1 MRVTLSRDSQ
11 EEGVREQVKQPRRR
25 QRLPA
30 RTGTT
35 PAPPPARVRLQDS
48 SSDEARTVGGS
59 SSDVARTAGDSR
71 VPGGL
76 VTQPASAAGGQ
87 GAGELYEWEY
97 YYDYEY
103 Q

>member
-1 MRVTLSRDSQ
+1 MSRDSQ
-11 EEGVREQVKQPRRR
+11 EEGVLEEGKQPRRR
-25 QRLPA
+25 QRLPV

-35 PAPPPARVRLQDS
+35 PAPPPARVRLQDF
-48 SSDEARTVGGS
+48 SSDEARITGGS
-59 SSDVARTAGDSR
+59 SSDLARTAGGSQ

-76 VTQPASAAGGQ
+76 VSQPASAAGGQ